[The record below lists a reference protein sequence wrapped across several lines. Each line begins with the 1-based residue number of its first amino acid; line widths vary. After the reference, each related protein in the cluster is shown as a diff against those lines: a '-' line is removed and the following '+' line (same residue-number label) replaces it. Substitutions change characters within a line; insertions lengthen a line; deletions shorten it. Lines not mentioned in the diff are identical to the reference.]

1 MKPFLL
7 ALISCGV
14 MLFAC
19 RKTPEHNQDS
29 VVSIWDR
36 YTLNFEGPQLSENP
50 ETFMNYRLLLHFK
63 HGATGKH
70 YEVPGFYAADG
81 NAAETGAASGKIW
94 KVHFTPD
101 ALGEWTYEVS
111 FKQGEGLAVLLD
123 STSGKSAGFFDGM
136 EGSFSVEEQ
145 GKELSRGDFRSK
157 GMLRYVGAHYLQFA
171 GTGQYFIKGGAGSPE
186 NFLAYEDFD
195 GTFDNGGTHFP
206 ALGTNQL
213 HGYKPHQ
220 QDYGTG
226 DPVWRDS
233 LGTEI
238 IGALNYIASKGL
250 NSAYILTM
258 NVKGDGDDVW
268 PWTGPENRKT
278 FDVSKLEQWEIVFDH
293 MDKLGLAKD
302 ILLTETENENLFEAL
317 DGGDFSD
324 TRKLYYRELIARFG
338 HHLGLSWNL
347 GEEIGHDPDTGEV
360 PYKLPTSN
368 EQRKWFAEYIR
379 TLDPYDHH
387 LVVHNW
393 PGDEEVLFGP
403 LLGNPNFEGISLQE
417 ADDYYEEILQWREA
431 SARAGR
437 KWVLAVDE
445 PLGWEYGLRPDEEDP
460 EHDIPRKEVLWASL
474 FAGGAGVDWYFGW
487 QNNAPTSDLS
497 NEDWRSRENMWEQ
510 TQVALNFFNT
520 YLPFAEMEPV
530 KELSDNKSVLAF
542 AKPGVV
548 YAFYLK
554 EKAEIVVELDS
565 TGNIFN
571 VGWYNPKT
579 GGDLREGTVKTLK
592 ANGKATLGTPLDS
605 WDNDWIVLLN
615 LQAER

>member
-1 MKPFLL
+1 MKSIVL
-7 ALISCGV
+7 AIFSCGI
-14 MLFAC
+14 LFFAC
-19 RKTPEHNQDS
+19 KKDPENKQDTE
-29 VVSIWDR
+29 VSIWER

-50 ETFMNYRLLLHFK
+50 ETFMNYRLQVHFK
-63 HGATGKH
+63 HKTTGKH

-81 NAAETGAASGKIW
+81 NAAETGATSGNIW

-101 ALGEWTYEVS
+101 ALGDWTYEVS
-111 FKQGEGLAVLLD
+111 FKQGEGLAVLLA
-123 STSGKSAGFFDGM
+123 STAGKSAGFFDEA
-136 EGSFSVEEQ
+136 EGKFTVKEQ
-145 GKELSRGDFRSK
+145 RKDLSERDFRSK
-157 GMLRYVGAHYLQFA
+157 GMLRYTGAHYLQYA

-206 ALGTNQL
+206 ALGENQL

-220 QDYGTG
+220 QDYKSE

-233 LGTEI
+233 LGSEI
-238 IGALNYIASKGL
+238 IGAVNYIASKGL
-250 NSAYILTM
+250 NAVYILTM
-258 NVKGDGDDVW
+258 NVKGDGDDIW
-268 PWTGPENRKT
+268 PWTGPENRRI

-293 MDKLGLAKD
+293 MDKLGLTKD

-317 DGGDFSD
+317 DGGNFSD

-360 PYKLPTSN
+360 PFKLPTSD
-368 EQRKWFAEYIR
+368 EQRKRFAEYIR

-417 ADDYYEEILQWREA
+417 AEDYYDEILHWREA

-460 EHDIPRKEVLWASL
+460 EHDIPRQEVLWTSL

-510 TQVALNFFNT
+510 TQVALNFF
-520 YLPFAEMEPV
+520 YAHLPFAEMAPV
-530 KELSDNKSVLAF
+530 QGLSANKSVLSF
-542 AKPGVV
+542 AKPGQV

-554 EKAEIVVELDS
+554 QRGEIEADLGN
-565 TGNIFN
+565 TGNTFS
-571 VGWYNPKT
+571 VAWYNPKT
-579 GGDLREGTVKTLK
+579 GGNLQEGTAKTIK
-592 ANGKATLGTPLDS
+592 ANGKTSLGTPLDS
-605 WDNDWIVLLN
+605 WDKDWIVLLK
-615 LQAER
+615 LQPER